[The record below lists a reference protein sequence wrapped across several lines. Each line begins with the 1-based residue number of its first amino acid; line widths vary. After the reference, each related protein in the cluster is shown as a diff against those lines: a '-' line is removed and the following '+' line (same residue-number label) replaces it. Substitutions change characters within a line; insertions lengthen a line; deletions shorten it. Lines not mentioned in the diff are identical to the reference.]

1 MESAVFFRD
10 FEERDIDF
18 VYKCKNNEK
27 LWEYTVGDF
36 HRFSYEEAVEWV
48 HGCMRDDPTYKFWA
62 ICKNDETRGI
72 VGWCSVAFIDH
83 TNKTAEAYGIVIGD
97 SDYNDGIT
105 WIESVMY
112 IFSYVF
118 ETLKFDR
125 VTSSWYADHPVSKYL
140 PGLAKFDYLKP
151 NIEFKCGIPHN
162 VISVSLSKDNYDSD
176 KKAGMFEMRSVIK
189 RISQYSKSNNQ

>member
-1 MESAVFFRD
+1 MESAVCFRD